1 MNKQEVQE
9 RIDDAIRLT
18 APGTALRSAL
28 DMILAGHLGAL
39 ICIGDSERVLASGND
54 GFPLNIAFTAN
65 RLFELSKM
73 DGAIV
78 IDGDLTTI
86 LRANFH
92 LNPDPS
98 LPTSETGMRHRT
110 AARMSM
116 GTDSIVI
123 SVSERRQVV
132 NLYVRGRS
140 VQLKGTSEL
149 GYEVNQLVVAL
160 QTSRNSL
167 DVLLS
172 RLTRLE
178 FDNFV
183 TLADIARIYG
193 GFQLLLQAA
202 DELSELVPQL
212 GTNGKLVRVQL
223 EQLAGGM
230 DEEFILAIR
239 DYASTSSEE
248 EAQRIRREFAA
259 LTPRE
264 MASPKRIARILGYDD
279 LDEDSVLTPLG
290 LRTLSRSTAVPND
303 AVEHIVSEYGSL
315 PALMDD
321 VKHDP
326 ERLGDMGVNNPPILV
341 DSLYR
346 LWGKKG

>member
-1 MNKQEVQE
+1 MSNHEVQE
-9 RIDDAIRLT
+9 RIDEAIRLT
-18 APGTALRSAL
+18 APGTALRGAL

-39 ICIGDSERVLASGND
+39 ICIGDSESVLASGDD
-54 GFPLNIAFTAN
+54 GFPLDIAFTAN

-86 LRANFH
+86 MRANFH

-98 LPTSETGMRHRT
+98 LPVSETGMRHRT
-110 AARMSM
+110 AARVSM
-116 GTDSIVI
+116 ATDAIVI
-123 SVSERRQVV
+123 SVSQRRQVV

-140 VQLKGTSEL
+140 FQLRGVSEL

-167 DVLLS
+167 DALLS
-172 RLTRLE
+172 RLTRQE

-183 TLADIARIYG
+183 TLGDVSRVFG

-202 DELSELVPQL
+202 QSLSALVPQL
-212 GTNGKLVRVQL
+212 GTNGKLVRMQL

-230 DEEFILAIR
+230 DEEFTLAIR
-239 DYASTSSEE
+239 DYASSSSEE
-248 EAQRIRREFAA
+248 EAQRIRREFDA
-259 LTPRE
+259 LSPRD
-264 MASPKRIARILGYDD
+264 MASPMRIARILGYDD

-290 LRTLSRSTAVPND
+290 LRTLHLSTAVPNA
-303 AVEHIVSEYGSL
+303 AVEHIVNEYGSL

-321 VKHDP
+321 VKRDP
-326 ERLGDMGVNNPPILV
+326 EKLGDMGVNNPPVLV

-346 LWGKKG
+346 MWGKKS

>member
-39 ICIGDSERVLASGND
+39 ICIGDSARVLASGND